1 MAKRNGRG
9 TNQHKTQP
17 PSGGP
22 ARKRGGSRRKARMAA
37 LRASQ
42 AFTVE
47 AMRRGGMPTAGHV
60 AAAAVEDEI
69 RKTKFSDHDEE
80 VRSEVETIVEAE
92 ADRATQAWV
101 DDVCNAAHLKTYY
114 SLDDAGILTDE
125 WSGLGIHNLPQR
137 DTAND
142 PDWWNT
148 LRVRNYRSDRDR
160 ENLASTS
167 PPPPSASD
175 RVQ

>member
-17 PSGGP
+17 PSGEP
-22 ARKRGGSRRKARMAA
+22 VRKRGGSRHKARMAA

-47 AMRRGGMPTAGHV
+47 AMRRSGMPTAGHV

-80 VRSEVETIVEAE
+80 VRSEVEAIVEIE
-92 ADRATQAWV
+92 ADRATQVWV
-101 DDVCNAAHLKTYY
+101 DDVCDAAHLKTYY
-114 SLDDAGILTDE
+114 ALDDAGVLTND
-125 WSGLGIHNLPQR
+125 WSGLGIHDLPKR
-137 DTAND
+137 TTTND
-142 PDWWNT
+142 PNWWST
-148 LRVRNYRSDRDR
+148 LRVRNFRSDRDR
-160 ENLASTS
+160 ENLTST